1 MELDDYVCPMDLEVP
16 PALTSYV
23 VQRSRRS
30 TERSDECGPRSR
42 IKYDEDSNLQ
52 GDDHVTGT
60 IGAFSQEL
68 DSLTHMLKE
77 ERHNT
82 DDGTYEV

>member
-1 MELDDYVCPMDLEVP
+1 MDLEVP
-16 PALTSYV
+16 PALTTFV
-23 VQRSRRS
+23 VLRSRRS
-30 TERSDECGPRSR
+30 AERNDESGLQSR
-42 IKYDEDSNLQ
+42 IKRDEDREIQ

-82 DDGTYEV
+82 DDGAYEV

>member
-1 MELDDYVCPMDLEVP
+1 MDLEVSP
-16 PALTSYV
+16 ELKTYV

-30 TERSDECGPRSR
+30 TERNEESTRSR
-42 IKYDEDSNLQ
+42 IRSDEDSSLQ

-68 DSLTHMLKE
+68 DSLTHMLTE
-77 ERHNT
+77 ERHNASN
-82 DDGTYEV
+82 GSYEV